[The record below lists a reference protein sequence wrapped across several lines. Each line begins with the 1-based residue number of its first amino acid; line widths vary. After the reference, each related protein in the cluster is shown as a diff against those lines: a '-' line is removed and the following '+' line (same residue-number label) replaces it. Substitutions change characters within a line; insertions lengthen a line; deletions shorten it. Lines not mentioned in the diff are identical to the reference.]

1 MLFIA
6 FLNNFFGK
14 KFVLKRQKLS
24 YLKTKKD
31 KEKKSLKDNTE
42 KVVEKLVRDLNI

>member
-6 FLNNFFGK
+6 FLNNFFWK
-14 KFVLKRQKLS
+14 KVCSKEEKLP

-31 KEKKSLKDNTE
+31 KEKKSLKDNNE